1 MSTTSASQLNA
12 FAKAAFGG
20 VSYSGAAT
28 FYAGLIVGASD
39 GVTGGTEVSSGNYDR
54 VAIINNEVNF
64 VPISDGVVKNDVA
77 FTWPQST
84 AAWGTINCVRLFDA
98 PSGGNIEFGALL
110 SPPTSISESG
120 ITLNIPTRSLT
131 FTVTSNP

>member
-1 MSTTSASQLNA
+1 MSTASANQLNT

-20 VSYSGAAT
+20 VTYSGPAT

-39 GVTGGTEVSSGNYDR
+39 GVTGGTEVSSGNYSR

-64 VPISDGVVKNDVA
+64 VSTSDGVVKNDVA
-77 FTWPQST
+77 FIWPQST
-84 AAWGTINCVRLFDA
+84 AAWGEINCVRLFDA
-98 PSGGNIEFGALL
+98 PSGGNTAFGALV
-110 SPPTSISESG
+110 SPATTVSESG

-131 FTVTSNP
+131 FTVTGNP